1 MQIVEV
7 VRLAEKKIE
16 LEWVKSFKDSAQFM
30 AIPIVVFPRKG
41 YKIRKVFGCSQVK
54 VLNFENWSNGKV
66 SKSAKI

>member
-30 AIPIVVFPRKG
+30 AIPVVEFSRKG
-41 YKIRKVFGCSQVK
+41 YKIRNIF
-54 VLNFENWSNGKV
+54 
-66 SKSAKI
+66 A